1 MRARPPL
8 ALHVARGR
16 AGRHADS
23 HVGPRRRCCR
33 RARRVGWLEEG
44 DVILIRHVKGE
55 PDRGLACDR
64 RRGYPT
70 HEGSC
75 TPQPSSYPR
84 SARAVS
90 ASAHTSAA
98 TATPISSGSPPRSRG
113 RVALWCTTLYADYW
127 ATHYHFL
134 SPLLPLLNPLWW
146 QARCERQ
153 AFTSLALPAVAQV
166 HDPRQPVD
174 VHDESG
180 RTAALGCTSRTGGE
194 AETQAGREL
203 HVEPHV
209 PFPLV
214 PTLAM
219 KSAASLFP
227 AASLLAR
234 LSHRQNTRATS
245 AVAAAAPLTATHP
258 PRVTAREL
266 TRAVLP
272 RRTVNVACVSV
283 SRPSVHSAPPL
294 ASPPRAA
301 AQAAANSTSA
311 IGKAR

>member
-1 MRARPPL
+1 M
-8 ALHVARGR
+8 
-16 AGRHADS
+16 AGR
-23 HVGPRRRCCR
+23 
-33 RARRVGWLEEG
+33 
-44 DVILIRHVKGE
+44 
-55 PDRGLACDR
+55 R
-64 RRGYPT
+64 RRGYLT

-180 RTAALGCTSRTGGE
+180 RT
-194 AETQAGREL
+194 
-203 HVEPHV
+203 
-209 PFPLV
+209 
-214 PTLAM
+214 
-219 KSAASLFP
+219 
-227 AASLLAR
+227 
-234 LSHRQNTRATS
+234 
-245 AVAAAAPLTATHP
+245 
-258 PRVTAREL
+258 
-266 TRAVLP
+266 
-272 RRTVNVACVSV
+272 VNVACVSV

-311 IGKAR
+311 IGRARPRDEPAPCTKLSSSRWEVPSGGALQPSPLAPGSRGGRSWDECCDACVAAGSACGGFNWAARDGCALFALHAIDDLHTTLFAIAGVRREAVPRVSEALVGLARRSRPKAKPTTALAPRRDPV

>member
-44 DVILIRHVKGE
+44 AVILIRHVKGE

-166 HDPRQPVD
+166 HDPRQPVN
-174 VHDESG
+174 VYDESG
-180 RTAALGCTSRTGGE
+180 RTAALDWTSRTGQHRIRDLPPWRSTVLILAKDLPGE
-194 AETQAGREL
+194 RL
-203 HVEPHV
+203 KH
-209 PFPLV
+209 
-214 PTLAM
+214 
-219 KSAASLFP
+219 KP
-227 AASLLAR
+227 A
-234 LSHRQNTRATS
+234 
-245 AVAAAAPLTATHP
+245 
-258 PRVTAREL
+258 
-266 TRAVLP
+266 
-272 RRTVNVACVSV
+272 V
-283 SRPSVHSAPPL
+283 SRMLSRMSRSHSFPH
-294 ASPPRAA
+294 SR
-301 AQAAANSTSA
+301 
-311 IGKAR
+311 